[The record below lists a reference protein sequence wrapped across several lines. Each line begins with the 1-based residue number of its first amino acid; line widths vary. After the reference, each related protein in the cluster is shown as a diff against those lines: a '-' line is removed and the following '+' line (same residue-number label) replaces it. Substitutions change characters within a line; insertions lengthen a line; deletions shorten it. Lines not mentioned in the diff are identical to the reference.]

1 MFAATATASARL
13 LLFGLEPHIASK
25 LVTALPDFHAF
36 VHQEAPMSTSEWDGL
51 LEESRGDLIFCSAA
65 SPSLP
70 QLLRAGRERAVPV
83 VVVAQDPTEMAWLDA
98 MDAGAAD
105 YIAPPFEQTQLRWVV
120 DTNLRLP
127 YAR

>member
-13 LLFGLEPHIASK
+13 LLLGLDPHVASK

-36 VHQEAPMSTSEWDGL
+36 VHQEASLSTSEWDGL
-51 LEESRGDLIFCSAA
+51 LEEANGDLIFCSAG
-65 SPSLP
+65 SPALP
-70 QLLRAGRERAVPV
+70 QVLRAGRERAVPV
-83 VVVAQDPTEMAWLDA
+83 VVVAQDPTEVAWLDA

-105 YIAPPFEQTQLRWVV
+105 YIAPPVERTQLRWVV